1 MILDQIFFG
10 NSVTGWLSALGIFA
24 ACFVGLKILLR
35 FLSHRLSKLAE
46 RTATNLDDL
55 IVAVLRKT
63 RSWFLLLLALQP
75 ALTALTLAAPVQR
88 LADAAFVL
96 ALLVQG
102 GIWASCALS
111 FWLGRVTQQ
120 RMEEDAASATTLS
133 ALNFVGRLVLWSII
147 LLLALDNLGFD
158 ITALVT
164 GLGIGGI
171 AVALALQNILGDLFA
186 SLSIVLDKPF
196 VIGDFII
203 VNEYL
208 GTVERI
214 GLKTTRLRSLSG
226 EQIVF
231 SNADLLNSRVRN
243 FKRMY
248 ERRVVF
254 SVGVTYQTPHEKL
267 QRAVEIIRDIVVAQ
281 HGARLDRVHF
291 KEFTDS
297 ALLLECVYYVTS
309 PDFNTYMDIQQA
321 INLEIYRR
329 FGAEGIEFAYPTRT
343 LHLVNAMD
351 NPRRGVQA
359 TAYVRGD

>member
-1 MILDQIFFG
+1 MILDQPFFG
-10 NSVTGWLSALGIFA
+10 NSVTGWLSALGIFI
-24 ACFVGLKILLR
+24 ACFVGLKLLQR
-35 FLSHRLSKLAE
+35 FVSHRLSQLAK
-46 RTATNLDDL
+46 RTSTALDDV
-55 IVAVLRKT
+55 IVAVLQKT
-63 RSWFLLLLALQP
+63 RSWFLLLVSLLP
-75 ALTALTLAAPVQR
+75 ALTTLTLAPSVQR
-88 LADAAFVL
+88 LVESMFVL

-102 GIWASCALS
+102 GIWASRALT
-111 FWLGRVTQQ
+111 FWLGRITQQ

-133 ALNFVGRLVLWSII
+133 ALSFLGRLLLWLIV

-164 GLGIGGI
+164 GLGISGI

-196 VIGDFII
+196 VIGDFIV

-208 GTVERI
+208 GTVEKI

-243 FKRMY
+243 FKRMH

-254 SVGVTYQTPHEKL
+254 SIGVTYQTPHEKL
-267 QRAVEIIRDIVVAQ
+267 QRAVDIIREIVIAQ
-281 HGARLDRVHF
+281 HGARFDRVHF
-291 KEFTDS
+291 KEFADS
-297 ALLLECVYYVTS
+297 SLLIECVYYVSS
-309 PDFNTYMDIQQA
+309 PDFNTYMDIQQS

-343 LHLVNAMD
+343 IHLFDTMSSSLRVTQPASSI
-351 NPRRGVQA
+351 
-359 TAYVRGD
+359 RGD